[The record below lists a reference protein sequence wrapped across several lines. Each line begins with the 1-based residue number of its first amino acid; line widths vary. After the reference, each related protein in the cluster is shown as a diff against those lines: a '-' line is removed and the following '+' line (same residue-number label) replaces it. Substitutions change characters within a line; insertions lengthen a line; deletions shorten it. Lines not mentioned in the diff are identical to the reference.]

1 MGVCDSNRQH
11 SDDINKGV
19 SCIYNGNEL
28 SNKLNDFLERS
39 NLQTSTSDSKN
50 QLYDSVNNEIKERE
64 NKKLKNVYDSIKNQF
79 LQDISNYLNY
89 QNLNHLQQLSSQIL
103 RNENANKIYNQ
114 HIIKEISMINEN
126 KKLFKINYLTILL
139 VGKSGVGKSTLI
151 NSLLKLK
158 GNKKAKTKTGPFVTI
173 KTQAYK
179 SVEKPFLRL
188 VDTRGIEL
196 NVNWSPKNVKEE
208 CIKFIRNQLST
219 NDINNFVHCIW
230 YCITQNRFEECEIEL
245 LNSLK
250 GSIANNKI
258 PIIIV
263 YTQAT
268 NEDAIKEMQQ
278 YIKENQIE
286 ADFVKV
292 LALEIPL
299 PNKQSIK
306 PFGLD
311 QLVETTLNNCRKA
324 LNGDLRSVMINNI
337 AQSIKK
343 DLTLKV
349 SKISQYINEK
359 TILDCI
365 KEEKVKS
372 SDEFQN
378 YIINIYGNN
387 VKYFLEHEMDK
398 KSGVLIKQS
407 EFIKNHNIFFDYV
420 YRRSNEIISNRL
432 SGLAFYFLDIQA
444 TVEKEKGKAVNN
456 ENKRNHL
463 DFMNTSQKFLID
475 NLNYLA
481 QKYYINFIL
490 RNLCPQL
497 TQSFELNLINIIDN
511 LLRDKNIINIINNC
525 FFNKFND
532 FEERIKNIEPNLNIN
547 INSNNYNNN
556 RINNTDD
563 FSYNSEQNEKTCN
576 NNNNYRNE
584 KKDFND
590 LETITTVIL

>member
-407 EFIKNHNIFFDYV
+407 EFIKNHNIFLIMFIEDQMKLYQIDYRV
-420 YRRSNEIISNRL
+420 
-432 SGLAFYFLDIQA
+432 
-444 TVEKEKGKAVNN
+444 
-456 ENKRNHL
+456 
-463 DFMNTSQKFLID
+463 
-475 NLNYLA
+475 
-481 QKYYINFIL
+481 
-490 RNLCPQL
+490 
-497 TQSFELNLINIIDN
+497 
-511 LLRDKNIINIINNC
+511 
-525 FFNKFND
+525 
-532 FEERIKNIEPNLNIN
+532 
-547 INSNNYNNN
+547 
-556 RINNTDD
+556 
-563 FSYNSEQNEKTCN
+563 
-576 NNNNYRNE
+576 
-584 KKDFND
+584 
-590 LETITTVIL
+590 